1 MILRNNP
8 APAKP
13 KVEPGKIPASP
24 YRPDR
29 GPKHNPKG

>member
-1 MILRNNP
+1 MKFSNNP
-8 APAKP
+8 APSKP
-13 KVEPGKIPASP
+13 KVEPSKKPSGP